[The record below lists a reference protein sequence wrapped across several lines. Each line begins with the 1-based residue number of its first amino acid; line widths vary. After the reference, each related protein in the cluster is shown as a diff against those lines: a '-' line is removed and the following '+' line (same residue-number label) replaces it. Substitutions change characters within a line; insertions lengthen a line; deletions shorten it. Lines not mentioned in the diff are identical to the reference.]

1 MLALLPEPQIER
13 LAAASEEVR
22 VRAGDVVFREGDAG
36 DRFYVIEEG
45 EVEIAGKT
53 FGPGESF
60 GEIALR
66 DVPRTASVAAR
77 TDVLLRAIG
86 REDFVEA
93 VASHDPAAAA
103 ADAVSTRLAGAP
115 A

>member
-1 MLALLPEPQIER
+1 M
-13 LAAASEEVR
+13 
-22 VRAGDVVFREGDAG
+22 
-36 DRFYVIEEG
+36 IEEG

-53 FGPGESF
+53 FGLDESF
-60 GEIALR
+60 GEIALLR

-103 ADAVSTRLAGAP
+103 ADAVVSTRLAGAP